1 MSATASSS
9 LSTSITIKITSPDVQ
24 LSPDSMKK
32 EPEPEVS
39 IIEPTARSIL
49 LKPGSQTS
57 ASTRR
62 SRFVNGSSSRSK
74 SLDNDKNKNRRRK
87 LYKSQTLTSI
97 SLKARNRPIENGNGH
112 GDTRRCDSARFKL
125 FHTAV
130 DQSPL
135 WTTLTHA
142 RTLSDFTAESWL
154 EFFV

>member
-1 MSATASSS
+1 MISATASSS
-9 LSTSITIKITSPDVQ
+9 LSTSITIKVTSPDGQ
-24 LSPDSMKK
+24 PSPESTKK
-32 EPEPEVS
+32 ECEAE
-39 IIEPTARSIL
+39 IAKIEPTARSIL
-49 LKPGSQTS
+49 LRPGSQAH

-62 SRFVNGSSSRSK
+62 SRFANGSSARSK

-97 SLKARNRPIENGNGH
+97 SVKARSRPIENGNGH
-112 GDTRRCDSARFKL
+112 GDSRRSESARFKL

-142 RTLSDFTAESWL
+142 RTLSDFSES
-154 EFFV
+154 